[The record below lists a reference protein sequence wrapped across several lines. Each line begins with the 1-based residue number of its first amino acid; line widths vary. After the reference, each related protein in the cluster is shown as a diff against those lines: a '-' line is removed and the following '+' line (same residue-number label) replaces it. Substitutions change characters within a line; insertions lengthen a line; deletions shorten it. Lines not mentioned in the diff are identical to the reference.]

1 MKRYLIILI
10 IFCSLFDKVYGQL
23 PSGAIDSL
31 VKFRIITTK
40 ERPIMEKKL
49 RYKFINNGK

>member
-1 MKRYLIILI
+1 MKRHLIILI

-31 VKFRIITTK
+31 IKFRVITIT
-40 ERPIMEKKL
+40 ERPMMEKEL
-49 RYKFINNGK
+49 R